1 MSEHSAEIHWRR
13 APHPQDAGTY
23 DRNHDA
29 RFSGGQS
36 LRVSASAEFK
46 GDPACVD
53 PEQMVVSAVGS
64 CHMLFFLAIAEQQ
77 GYLVE
82 RYHDQPVGTLG
93 KSDRGG
99 MEITRVVLSPAVSF
113 GGERQ
118 PDAVAIER
126 MHAAAHRNCFIGKSL
141 RAEVVV
147 QPECVPA

>member
-1 MSEHSAEIHWRR
+1 MSEHSADIRWSR
-13 APHPQDAGTY
+13 APHPQDAHAY
-23 DRNHDA
+23 SRNHET
-29 RFSGGQS
+29 RFPGGQR
-36 LRVSASAEFK
+36 LQVSASVEFK

-82 RYHDQPVGTLG
+82 SYRDQPVGTLG

-113 GGERQ
+113 GGDRL
-118 PDAVAIER
+118 PDAAAIER

-147 QPECVPA
+147 QPEYALA